1 MTTLGGFAPM
11 KKFLELWSVGKTFGH
26 QAVVE
31 QFSLTMPK
39 GEFVSIIGHS
49 GCGKSTVLSMVAGLT
64 PSDAGAIILDNREV
78 TGPGADRGVVFQSP
92 SLFPWMTAQ
101 ENVLLSVTA
110 KQPRLTAKARREI
123 ADECLRLVG
132 LEHALGRRPAELSA
146 GMRQRVGL
154 ARAFALSPKLLLL
167 DEPFG
172 MLDSLTR
179 LELQDIL
186 LELLDREGLTALMVT
201 HDVDEALYLSDRVV
215 MMTSGPGARVGEVL
229 TVPFARPRD
238 RQAVLEH
245 SDYYAMRER
254 LIGFLEEQAQPGAP
268 GEETTTPVAE
278 TTIPG
283 VVIARRL
290 IG

>member
-1 MTTLGGFAPM
+1 
-11 KKFLELWSVGKTFGH
+11 
-26 QAVVE
+26 
-31 QFSLTMPK
+31 
-39 GEFVSIIGHS
+39 
-49 GCGKSTVLSMVAGLT
+49 
-64 PSDAGAIILDNREV
+64 
-78 TGPGADRGVVFQSP
+78 
-92 SLFPWMTAQ
+92 
-101 ENVLLSVTA
+101 
-110 KQPRLTAKARREI
+110 
-123 ADECLRLVG
+123 
-132 LEHALGRRPAELSA
+132 
-146 GMRQRVGL
+146 
-154 ARAFALSPKLLLL
+154 
-167 DEPFG
+167 
-172 MLDSLTR
+172 
-179 LELQDIL
+179 
-186 LELLDREGLTALMVT
+186 MVT